1 MNKERAN
8 HYVIDLFE
16 TFSIDK
22 NQLLAKQW
30 RDALMNYKEDVV
42 KEGWGQIVAECRT
55 RYLPPLKVVYGV
67 LNSIKRSK
75 ADIVVLN
82 DFEDELTPQDR
93 QNQHRFI
100 KLIQHTMKEMRE
112 GRMSEAEH
120 LKTHAAFFREIGMT
134 EDADDLL
141 RVVAEMQSV

>member
-1 MNKERAN
+1 
-8 HYVIDLFE
+8 
-16 TFSIDK
+16 
-22 NQLLAKQW
+22 
-30 RDALMNYKEDVV
+30 MNYKEDVV
-42 KEGWGQIVAECRT
+42 KEGWGQIVAECKT
-55 RYLPPLKVVYGV
+55 RYLPPLKVVYGI
-67 LNSIKRSK
+67 LNSIKRTK
-75 ADIVVLN
+75 ADIVLLN
-82 DFEDELTPQDR
+82 DFENQLTPQDR

-120 LKTHAAFFREIGMT
+120 LKTHLCLFREIGMT

>member
-55 RYLPPLKVVYGV
+55 SV
-67 LNSIKRSK
+67 LT
-75 ADIVVLN
+75 
-82 DFEDELTPQDR
+82 TPQDS
-93 QNQHRFI
+93 
-100 KLIQHTMKEMRE
+100 LW
-112 GRMSEAEH
+112 S
-120 LKTHAAFFREIGMT
+120 LK
-134 EDADDLL
+134 
-141 RVVAEMQSV
+141 

>member
-55 RYLPPLKVVYGV
+55 RYLPPLKVVYGL

-75 ADIVVLN
+75 ADMN
-82 DFEDELTPQDR
+82 T
-93 QNQHRFI
+93 
-100 KLIQHTMKEMRE
+100 
-112 GRMSEAEH
+112 
-120 LKTHAAFFREIGMT
+120 
-134 EDADDLL
+134 
-141 RVVAEMQSV
+141 

>member
-42 KEGWGQIVAECRT
+42 KEVGD
-55 RYLPPLKVVYGV
+55 
-67 LNSIKRSK
+67 RS
-75 ADIVVLN
+75 
-82 DFEDELTPQDR
+82 
-93 QNQHRFI
+93 
-100 KLIQHTMKEMRE
+100 
-112 GRMSEAEH
+112 
-120 LKTHAAFFREIGMT
+120 
-134 EDADDLL
+134 
-141 RVVAEMQSV
+141 